1 MHCANNTVIM
11 QTEKLGQI
19 ETLEEELHSS
29 KVKLQELKGRLV
41 EQDHVITNL
50 VRDNLGHLQDN
61 MCLTTY
67 INSLSEQI
75 AQLETQ
81 LGQVGSVLMGMI
93 EGAIKR
99 ERLSSLEA
107 GTLDAS
113 GNNQDNQGGDAG
125 SGGYWCISGREY
137 EGGEPN
143 TVGGWSD
150 CRDGEGGNGGWCW
163 GVVQRESRGCPGE
176 LEWAQ
181 LRCVGQSG
189 LSGDG
194 SPDNYWWPNLA

>member
-19 ETLEEELHSS
+19 ETLEEELRSS
-29 KVKLQELKGRLV
+29 KVKLQELEGRLV

-93 EGAIKR
+93 KGVIEREGMS
-99 ERLSSLEA
+99 EMSSSLGSEGLA
-107 GTLDAS
+107 AS
-113 GNNQDNQGGDAG
+113 GNDQDNQGGDAVNVAVG
-125 SGGYWCISGREY
+125 ESTELRRDSPMLRETGLIKEMEREAAEAGLGG
-137 EGGEPN
+137 
-143 TVGGWSD
+143 
-150 CRDGEGGNGGWCW
+150 
-163 GVVQRESRGCPGE
+163 
-176 LEWAQ
+176 
-181 LRCVGQSG
+181 
-189 LSGDG
+189 
-194 SPDNYWWPNLA
+194 